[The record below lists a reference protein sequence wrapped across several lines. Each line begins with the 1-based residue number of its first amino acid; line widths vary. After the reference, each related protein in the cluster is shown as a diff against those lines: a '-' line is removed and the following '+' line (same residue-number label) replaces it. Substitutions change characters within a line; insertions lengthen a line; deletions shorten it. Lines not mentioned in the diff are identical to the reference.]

1 MDRNR
6 MTHTDI
12 RELIPQRDPFVMIT
26 RLVSVEGRT
35 ATSEL
40 EVRREN
46 IFVKEGCLQESGL
59 MENMAQT
66 AAALNG
72 ILARLEGETVKF
84 GYIGGIKNLKIH
96 SLPGEGSCLTT
107 VVSEFARVMNASV
120 VNCEVHL
127 GGEVIAECE
136 MKLFIQE

>member
-1 MDRNR
+1 MDRNQ
-6 MTHTDI
+6 MSQIDI

-26 RLVSVEGRT
+26 RLVSVEGNK

-46 IFVKEGCLQESGL
+46 IFVKDGRFQESGL

-72 ILARLEGETVKF
+72 ALARMGGEAVKI
-84 GYIGGIKNLKIH
+84 GYIGGLKNLKIH
-96 SLPGEGSCLTT
+96 RLPAVGSSLTT
-107 VVSEFARVMNASV
+107 VVWESTRVMNASV
-120 VNCEVHL
+120 VNCEIRL